1 MSILWKLNWVNPER
15 HPGWCESLYELQAAK
30 LVLYGRALGLSHVEA
45 EDVLQETFVALL
57 RLQTEPDN
65 VEHYTIR
72 SYRNRALNYRRSLWR
87 RVAREFESARWF
99 ERSPDESPAER
110 QAMRAL
116 AELPREQREAIVL
129 KLWHRYTFEEM
140 GRLLDT
146 SPNTIAGRYRYGLQK
161 LRVLLKG
168 AEYERT
174 EKFGDTL
181 GLLDASSSIVE
192 S

>member
-1 MSILWKLNWVNPER
+1 
-15 HPGWCESLYELQAAK
+15 
-30 LVLYGRALGLSHVEA
+30 
-45 EDVLQETFVALL
+45 VALL
-57 RLQTEPDN
+57 QLQTEPDN
-65 VEHYTIR
+65 IEHYTIR

-99 ERSPDESPAER
+99 ERSPGESPAER

>member
-1 MSILWKLNWVNPER
+1 
-15 HPGWCESLYELQAAK
+15 
-30 LVLYGRALGLSHVEA
+30 
-45 EDVLQETFVALL
+45 
-57 RLQTEPDN
+57 
-65 VEHYTIR
+65 
-72 SYRNRALNYRRSLWR
+72 LWR

-174 EKFGDTL
+174 ERFGDTL